1 MEFPITDLLSQEE
14 SEAWI
19 EAHFHPD
26 GLKCPTCGTGVEAAT
41 PFRTTQ
47 KSQLVVY
54 RCRRCRHV
62 YNLYSGTLFQ
72 QRHLRPQQ
80 VVLLLRGVLKGEPSN
95 VLANELGLHYLTVL
109 DLRRAIQGRAEQMQ
123 AETPLPDLETESDE
137 LFQNAGEKRCGT
149 LRPD

>member
-26 GLKCPTCGTGVEAAT
+26 GLKCPTCGAAVAEAS
-41 PFRTTQ
+41 PFRTTR

-72 QRHLRPQQ
+72 QRHLQPQQ
-80 VVLLLRGVLKGEPSN
+80 VVLLLRGVLKGEPST

-109 DLRRAIQGRAEQMQ
+109 DLRRAIQAQAEQLQ
-123 AETPLPDLETESDE
+123 PETPVPDLETESDE
-137 LFQNAGEKRCGT
+137 LFQNAGEKRRRT
-149 LRPD
+149 L